1 MTHKQF
7 FATLEK
13 FYYNEEYPVK
23 YWLQC
28 TTFSFSI
35 YHKDDA
41 FHGKSIFDSQIYGW
55 NHSSNMIGI
64 IEDIKKERDKIIAK
78 EKEPATKRN
87 IEL

>member
-13 FYYNEEYPVK
+13 LYYNEEYPVK

-28 TTFSFSI
+28 TSFSFSI

-41 FHGKSIFDSQIYGW
+41 FHGEPLFDSQIYWW
-55 NHSSNMIGI
+55 NHSSNMIRI
-64 IEDIKKERDKIIAK
+64 IEDVIKERNKFLEAK
-78 EKEPATKRN
+78 K
-87 IEL
+87 LLGL